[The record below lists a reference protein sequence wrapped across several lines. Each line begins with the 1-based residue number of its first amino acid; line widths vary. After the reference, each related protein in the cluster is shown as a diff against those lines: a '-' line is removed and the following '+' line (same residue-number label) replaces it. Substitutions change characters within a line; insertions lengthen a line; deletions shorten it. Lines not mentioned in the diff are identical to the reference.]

1 MATSPNSTANT
12 RFSPLTPA
20 QLDPF
25 YTYGESIR
33 LDEKLDETWIT
44 VFGFPP
50 SATSYILQE
59 FANYGQIINHV
70 PSTQGNWLHIQ
81 YQSKLQAQKAL
92 SKNGKILANSLMI
105 GVMQCIDKVN
115 CVLEDSL
122 FLFYIIMILIFY
134 TVVYSIYLIFVLF
147 YTHREL

>member
-1 MATSPNSTANT
+1 VGATSPNGTNT
-12 RFSPLTPA
+12 CFSPLTPS
-20 QLDPF
+20 QIDPF

-59 FANYGQIINHV
+59 FANYGQIVNHV

-105 GVMQCIDKVN
+105 GVMQCIDKV
-115 CVLEDSL
+115 LMDSFFHHYIL
-122 FLFYIIMILIFY
+122 IIHIKFFINFLFFLLESYE
-134 TVVYSIYLIFVLF
+134 
-147 YTHREL
+147 H